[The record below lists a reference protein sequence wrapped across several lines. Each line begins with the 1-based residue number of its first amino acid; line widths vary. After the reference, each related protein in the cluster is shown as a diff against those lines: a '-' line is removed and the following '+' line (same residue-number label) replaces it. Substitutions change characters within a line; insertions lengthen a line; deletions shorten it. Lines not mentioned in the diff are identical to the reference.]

1 MAYELNKNDANKPH
15 TFTWTKLNDDSRK
28 SHFRKEFLK
37 EFGGSFLPKN
47 DGCVVWEG
55 ENKQQTAPVRI
66 ISVINPEGIEVQVEN
81 FTKYCREN
89 DLSRSAMYEVLKGKR
104 KQHKGFTA
112 KGD

>member
-1 MAYELNKNDANKPH
+1 MNIEEVNKQYSN
-15 TFTWTKLNDDSRK
+15 TWTRINDDSRRE
-28 SHFRKEFLK
+28 HFRREFLEK
-37 EFGGSFLPKN
+37 FGGEFIPQKHGFVEWRKVEEKKS
-47 DGCVVWEG
+47 
-55 ENKQQTAPVRI
+55 QPVRL
-66 ISVINPEGIEVQVEN
+66 ISVINPEGNEVQIEN

>member
-1 MAYELNKNDANKPH
+1 MNKEEVNKKYSY
-15 TFTWTKLNDDSRK
+15 TWTRINDDASK
-28 SHFRKEFLK
+28 KYFRTEFIK
-37 EFGGSFLPKN
+37 KFGGEFR
-47 DGCVVWEG
+47 E
-55 ENKQQTAPVRI
+55 ENNGLVSWKERSMEEIQPVRI
-66 ISVINPEGIEVQVEN
+66 ISVINPEGIEVQIEN

>member
-1 MAYELNKNDANKPH
+1 MYNFNKDHANKKH

-28 SHFRKEFLK
+28 NYFRKEFLK
-37 EFGGSFLPKN
+37 EFGGHFLPEN
-47 DGCVVWEG
+47 NGCVAWEG
-55 ENKQQTAPVRI
+55 EIKQKTPPVRI
-66 ISVINPEGIEVQVEN
+66 ISLINPQGIEVQVEN

-112 KGD
+112 KETN